1 MQPDPPA
8 DPDEG
13 PAAGV
18 LGVFGVDPATA
29 DTDRLVRVIGA
40 LSALA
45 VLSIA
50 ARHKNQSSAWRPH
63 ILQTCF
69 DALGHPSD
77 ARPPS
82 A

>member
-1 MQPDPPA
+1 M
-8 DPDEG
+8 
-13 PAAGV
+13 
-18 LGVFGVDPATA
+18 LGVFGVDPETA

-50 ARHKNQSSAWRPH
+50 AHHKDQSSAWRPH

-69 DALGHPSD
+69 DALGHPS
-77 ARPPS
+77 AAAHAS